1 MDNDVR
7 VLRTDRGLSQAAL
20 ATVLGVPRQTVN
32 AIETGRYD
40 PSLPLARSASPGTST
55 VPSRSCSMSTDDRT
69 GTSPDTR
76 RPDTPSPAGRWAAP
90 LLSAIVGSTVGAALV
105 SQGRTGEGIAIGGIL
120 VAYAVFLVVASR
132 RSETVALLRGGLDD
146 ERRESINLRA
156 NAVTGVVL
164 TVVLVGGFVV
174 SLVTDGPDTAVW
186 SALCAVAGVTFTA
199 STAWYSARG

>member
-1 MDNDVR
+1 M
-7 VLRTDRGLSQAAL
+7 
-20 ATVLGVPRQTVN
+20 
-32 AIETGRYD
+32 
-40 PSLPLARSASPGTST
+40 
-55 VPSRSCSMSTDDRT
+55 
-69 GTSPDTR
+69 
-76 RPDTPSPAGRWAAP
+76 
-90 LLSAIVGSTVGAALV
+90 
-105 SQGRTGEGIAIGGIL
+105 
-120 VAYAVFLVVASR
+120 FLVVASR